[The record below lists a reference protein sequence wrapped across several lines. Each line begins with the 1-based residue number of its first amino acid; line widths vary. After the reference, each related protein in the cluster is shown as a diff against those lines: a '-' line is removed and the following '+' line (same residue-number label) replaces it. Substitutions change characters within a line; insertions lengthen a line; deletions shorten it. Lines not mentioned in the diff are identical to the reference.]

1 MSNKLP
7 IGLSNMITAI
17 NEKYDVDLLSLLD
30 NPKQLLLVSEHYNN
44 KKEVSKQ
51 LGESIFTHPNCA
63 KSYLIS
69 EAARLLLREIAP
81 KRIKK
86 RKSKK

>member
-1 MSNKLP
+1 
-7 IGLSNMITAI
+7 MIKKI
-17 NEKYDVDLLSLLD
+17 NDNYDVDLLSIAD
-30 NPKQLLLVSEHYNN
+30 NPNQLLMVSEHYKN

-51 LGESIFTHPNCA
+51 LGESIFTDPDCA

-81 KRIKK
+81 KRINK